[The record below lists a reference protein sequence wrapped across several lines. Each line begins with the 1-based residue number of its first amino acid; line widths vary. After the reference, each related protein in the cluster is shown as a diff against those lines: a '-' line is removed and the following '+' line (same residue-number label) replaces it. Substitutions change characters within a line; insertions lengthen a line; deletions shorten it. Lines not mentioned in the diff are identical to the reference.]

1 MALHG
6 IRCITF
12 DAGGTLI
19 AANPGVGSVYAEVA
33 ATHGFLVEGGTLDA
47 RFRDAFRRMR
57 PNEGGP
63 ATEETER
70 VFWKTLAGDV
80 FAGIAEGQRFNRMF
94 ADLWET
100 FSEARRWRILPA
112 ARETMLGLKQRGYRI
127 AILSN
132 FDGRL
137 HPILEGLGFNGL
149 AERVFISAEVGFA
162 KPSREM
168 FDHAALAL
176 GLPPAQLLHVG
187 DSASADAAGALS
199 AGWNAALLGGEHPGA
214 IPIGS
219 LAELPALL
227 R

>member
-1 MALHG
+1 
-6 IRCITF
+6 
-12 DAGGTLI
+12 
-19 AANPGVGSVYAEVA
+19 
-33 ATHGFLVEGGTLDA
+33 
-47 RFRDAFRRMR
+47 
-57 PNEGGP
+57 
-63 ATEETER
+63 
-70 VFWKTLAGDV
+70 
-80 FAGIAEGQRFNRMF
+80 
-94 ADLWET
+94 
-100 FSEARRWRILPA
+100 
-112 ARETMLGLKQRGYRI
+112 
-127 AILSN
+127 
-132 FDGRL
+132 
-137 HPILEGLGFNGL
+137 
-149 AERVFISAEVGFA
+149 VFISAEVGFA